1 MPIFPG
7 SDVSKM
13 IMTTRLAIAAVAG
26 ALVAAALFAGS
37 ALAAGEV
44 EIKHPSWTFSGPFGT
59 YDNQQLQRGYQIYRE
74 VCSGCHSMNF
84 VAFRNLAEEGGPGFT
99 EDEVKALAAEF
110 EVADGPNES
119 GDMFE
124 RPARPSDRL
133 PAPFANEAAA
143 KASNNGALPPDF
155 SLIAKARAVERG
167 FPTFIFDIFTQY
179 QEGGPDYIYSLL
191 TGYPEGSDTEADEQG
206 LYENHS
212 FIGSASLA
220 MAPPLSDGLVTY
232 AQNADEDANND
243 LPETV
248 DQYAKDVSAFLMWAA
263 EPHLEA
269 RKAMGLK
276 VMIFLI
282 IFSGLLYYTKKKVWS
297 AVAH

>member
-1 MPIFPG
+1 MAIFSG
-7 SDVSKM
+7 SDTSKM
-13 IMTTRLAIAAVAG
+13 KTTTSLAAAAIAGTLLATASMTG
-26 ALVAAALFAGS
+26 P
-37 ALAAGEV
+37 ALAAGEI
-44 EIKHPSWTFSGPFGT
+44 ELKHPSWTFSGPFGT

-74 VCSGCHSMNF
+74 SCSACHSMNF
-84 VAFRNLAEEGGPGFT
+84 VAFRNLAEKGGPGFT
-99 EDEVKALAAEF
+99 TDQVKALAAEF
-110 EVADGPNES
+110 EITDGPDDN

-124 RPARPSDRL
+124 RPARPSDHF

-155 SLIAKARAVERG
+155 SLIAKARGVSRG
-167 FPTFIFDIFTQY
+167 FPTFLFDIFTQY

-191 TGYPEGSDTEADEQG
+191 TGYAEGSDTEADDAG

-212 FIGSASLA
+212 FIGAESLA
-220 MAPPLSDGLVTY
+220 MAPPLSDGLITY
-232 AQNADEDANND
+232 AQNADDDPNND
-243 LPETV
+243 VPEAV
-248 DQYAKDVSAFLMWAA
+248 DQYAQDVTAFLMWAA

-282 IFSGLLYYTKKKVWS
+282 IFAGLVYYTKKKVWS
-297 AVAH
+297 DVAH

>member
-1 MPIFPG
+1 MLTFRG
-7 SDVSKM
+7 SDATM
-13 IMTTRLAIAAVAG
+13 MTMTRRLAAAVIAS
-26 ALVAAALFAGS
+26 ALFAAP
-37 ALAAGEV
+37 ALAAEDI

-84 VAFRNLAEEGGPGFT
+84 LSFRNLAEEGGPGFT
-99 EDEVKALAAEF
+99 EEEVKALAAEF
-110 EVADGPNES
+110 EVTDGPDES

-133 PAPFANEAAA
+133 PAPFANDAAA

-155 SLIAKARAVERG
+155 SLIAKARGVSRG
-167 FPTFIFDIFTQY
+167 FPTFVFDIFTQY

-191 TGYPEGSDTEADEQG
+191 TGYAEGSDTEPNEQG
-206 LYENHS
+206 AYENHS
-212 FIGSASLA
+212 FISGPATA
-220 MAPPLSDGLVTY
+220 MAPPLSDELVTY
-232 AQNADEDANND
+232 AQNADDDANND
-243 LPETV
+243 VPETV
-248 DQYAKDVSAFLMWAA
+248 DQYARDVTSFLMWAA

-282 IFSGLLYYTKKKVWS
+282 IFAGLLYFSKKKVWS
-297 AVAH
+297 NLAH

>member
-1 MPIFPG
+1 MPIFSG
-7 SDVSKM
+7 SDGSKM
-13 IMTTRLAIAAVAG
+13 KMTTGLAAAAIAG
-26 ALVAAALFAGS
+26 ALFATPLVTGP

-44 EIKHPSWTFSGPFGT
+44 EIKHPSWTFSGPFGS
-59 YDNQQLQRGYQIYRE
+59 YDNQQLQRGYQVYRE

-84 VAFRNLAEEGGPGFT
+84 VAFRNLAEKGGPGFT
-99 EDEVKALAAEF
+99 EDQVKALAAEF
-110 EVADGPNES
+110 EVTDGPDEN

-133 PAPFANEAAA
+133 PAPFANDAAA

-155 SLIAKARAVERG
+155 SLITKARGVERG

-179 QEGGPDYIYSLL
+179 QESGPDYLYSLL
-191 TGYPEGSDTEADEQG
+191 TGYADGSDTEADEQG

-212 FIGSASLA
+212 FIGADSLA

-232 AQNADEDANND
+232 AQNADDDPNND
-243 LPETV
+243 VPETV
-248 DQYAKDVSAFLMWAA
+248 DQYAKDITAFLMWAA

-282 IFSGLLYYTKKKVWS
+282 IFAGLLYYTKKKVWS

>member
-1 MPIFPG
+1 MPIFRRSGP
-7 SDVSKM
+7 SM
-13 IMTTRLAIAAVAG
+13 TTMTTRLAIAAIAS
-26 ALVAAALFAGS
+26 ALFATGFFAGP
-37 ALAAGEV
+37 ALAAGEI

-59 YDNQQLQRGYQIYRE
+59 YDNQQLQRGYQVYLE

-99 EDEVKALAAEF
+99 EDQVKALAAEF
-110 EVADGPNES
+110 EVTDGPNED

-143 KASNNGALPPDF
+143 KASNNGAFPPDF

-167 FPTFIFDIFTQY
+167 FPTFVFDIFTQY

-212 FIGSASLA
+212 FIGAGSLA
-220 MAPPLSDGLVTY
+220 MAPPLSDGLTAY
-232 AQNADEDANND
+232 A
-243 LPETV
+243 
-248 DQYAKDVSAFLMWAA
+248 
-263 EPHLEA
+263 
-269 RKAMGLK
+269 
-276 VMIFLI
+276 
-282 IFSGLLYYTKKKVWS
+282 
-297 AVAH
+297 

>member
-1 MPIFPG
+1 M
-7 SDVSKM
+7 
-13 IMTTRLAIAAVAG
+13 MTLTSRLAIAAIAS
-26 ALVAAALFAGS
+26 ALFA
-37 ALAAGEV
+37 APAMAAGEV
-44 EIKHPSWTFSGPFGT
+44 EIKHPSWSFSGPIGT
-59 YDNQQLQRGYQIYRE
+59 YDNQQLQRGYQVYRE

-84 VAFRNLAEEGGPGFT
+84 VAFRNLAEAGGPGFS

-110 EVADGPNES
+110 EVTDGPNED

-155 SLIAKARAVERG
+155 SLIAKARGVERG
-167 FPTFIFDIFTQY
+167 FPTFVFDIFTQY

-191 TGYPEGSDTEADEQG
+191 TGYPEGPDTEADEQG

-212 FIGSASLA
+212 FVAGKALA
-220 MAPPLSDGLVTY
+220 MAPPLSDELVTY

-243 LPETV
+243 VPETV
-248 DQYAKDVSAFLMWAA
+248 DQYARDVSAFLMWAA

-282 IFSGLLYYTKKKVWS
+282 IFSGLLYYSKKKVWS

>member
-1 MPIFPG
+1 M
-7 SDVSKM
+7 
-13 IMTTRLAIAAVAG
+13 MTVMTRLA
-26 ALVAAALFAGS
+26 AAALAGAILAAP
-37 ALAAGEV
+37 ALAAE
-44 EIKHPSWTFSGPFGT
+44 EIELKHPSWTFSGPFGT

-74 VCSGCHSMNF
+74 VCAACHSMDF
-84 VAFRNLAEEGGPGFT
+84 VSFRNLAEEGGPGFT
-99 EDEVKALAAEF
+99 EEQVKALAAEF
-110 EVADGPNES
+110 DVIDGPDES

-124 RPARPSDRL
+124 RPGRPSDRF
-133 PAPFANEAAA
+133 PAPFANEEAA
-143 KASNNGALPPDF
+143 KASNNGAYPPDF

-191 TGYPEGSDTEADEQG
+191 TGYAEGADTEPNEQG
-206 LYENHS
+206 LYENRS
-212 FIGSASLA
+212 FISGDAVA
-220 MAPPLSDGLVTY
+220 MAPPLFDELVSY
-232 AQNADEDANND
+232 AQNADDDPNND

-248 DQYAKDVSAFLMWAA
+248 DQYAKDVTAFLMWAA

-282 IFSGLLYYTKKKVWS
+282 IFAGLLYYTKKKVW
-297 AVAH
+297 ADVAH

>member
-1 MPIFPG
+1 M
-7 SDVSKM
+7 
-13 IMTTRLAIAAVAG
+13 MTIARKLAAA
-26 ALVAAALFAGS
+26 ALASALFAGP
-37 ALAAGEV
+37 ALAAGGEV

-59 YDNQQLQRGYQIYRE
+59 YDNQQLQRGFQVYRE
-74 VCSGCHSMNF
+74 VCSGCHSINY
-84 VAFRNLAEEGGPGFT
+84 VAFRNLAEKGGPGFT
-99 EDEVKALAAEF
+99 EDQVKALAAEY
-110 EVADGPNES
+110 EVTDGPNED
-119 GDMFE
+119 GEMFQ
-124 RPARPSDRL
+124 RPAWPSDRL
-133 PAPFANEAAA
+133 PAPFDNEAAA
-143 KASNNGALPPDF
+143 MAANNGAYPPDL

-167 FPTFIFDIFTQY
+167 FPTFVFDIFTQY
-179 QEGGPDYIYSLL
+179 QEGGPDYLYSLL
-191 TGYPEGSDTEADEQG
+191 TGYAEGSDTEADEQG

-212 FIGSASLA
+212 FIGATSLA

-232 AQNADEDANND
+232 AQNADDDPNND
-243 LPETV
+243 VPETV
-248 DQYAKDVSAFLMWAA
+248 DQYARDVTAFLAWAA

>member
-1 MPIFPG
+1 MAIIRG

-13 IMTTRLAIAAVAG
+13 TLTTRLAAAAIAS
-26 ALVAAALFAGS
+26 ALFAGPLFSDS
-37 ALAAGEV
+37 APAAGEV
-44 EIKHPSWTFSGPFGT
+44 EIKYQSWSFSGPFGT
-59 YDNQQLQRGYQIYRE
+59 YDNQQLQRGYQVYRE

-84 VAFRNLAEEGGPGFT
+84 VAFRNLAEEGGPGFS
-99 EDEVKALAAEF
+99 EDKIKALAAEF
-110 EVADGPNES
+110 EVTDGPNED

-167 FPTFIFDIFTQY
+167 FPTFVFDIFTQY

-191 TGYPEGSDTEADEQG
+191 TGYPEGADTEADEQG

-212 FIGSASLA
+212 FIGADSLA
-220 MAPPLSDGLVTY
+220 MAPPLSDELVTY
-232 AQNADEDANND
+232 AQNSDEDANND
-243 LPETV
+243 VPETI
-248 DQYAKDVSAFLMWAA
+248 DQYARDVTAFLMWAA

-282 IFSGLLYYTKKKVWS
+282 IFSGLLYYSKKKVWS

>member
-1 MPIFPG
+1 MPIFSG
-7 SDVSKM
+7 SEPSKM
-13 IMTTRLAIAAVAG
+13 TMTTRLAIAAIAG
-26 ALVAAALFAGS
+26 ALLAAASFTGP
-37 ALAAGEV
+37 ALAAGEI

-59 YDNQQLQRGYQIYRE
+59 YDNQQLQRGYQGYRE

-99 EDEVKALAAEF
+99 EDQVKALVAEF
-110 EVADGPNES
+110 EVTDGPDEN

-124 RPARPSDRL
+124 RPARPSDRF

-167 FPTFIFDIFTQY
+167 FPTFVFDIFTQY

-191 TGYPEGSDTEADEQG
+191 TGYPEGSDTEPDEQG
-206 LYENHS
+206 FYENHS
-212 FIGSASLA
+212 FIAAKVLA
-220 MAPPLSDGLVTY
+220 MAPPLSDGLITY
-232 AQNADEDANND
+232 AQNADDDPKND
-243 LPETV
+243 VPETV
-248 DQYAKDVSAFLMWAA
+248 DQYAKDITAFLMWAA